1 VVAERRTAVGV
12 NFELVRICRLLKQ
25 KYKSLYTGLIVD
37 KYVSNKT
44 SMGALSLFARDKRK

>member
-1 VVAERRTAVGV
+1 MVAERRTAVGV